1 MTWEEAILWVL
12 NEQRGVASLRDL
24 YSGVPPLLT
33 QTQTKDSAHS
43 IRAYL
48 RRLKQKKLIK
58 QVGLSLYAL
67 RDVSPENPFYD
78 TALSE
83 SRVENALSK
92 IPKHAVHGFIEGML
106 VDLGN
111 FIGSETYTPDK
122 HVIFNGK
129 PLNELCSQR
138 RLPSFTYKEIL
149 ESTAMIDVIW
159 LQDGFPIK
167 TFDVEQT
174 TDFKS
179 ALLRAYQL
187 RYFNTQ
193 FFVVAPDSR
202 RKAYQK
208 RLLLKPFIEIQHAV
222 RFLSYQEVYDAY
234 RNVAHIK
241 PTMKNNRIFTQHTWH

>member
-12 NEQRGVASLRDL
+12 NQKGGVASLHDF
-24 YSGVPPLLT
+24 YTDVSALLT
-33 QTQTKDSAHS
+33 QTQTRDSAHS

-67 RDVSPENPFYD
+67 CDVSPENPFYE

-83 SRVENALSK
+83 SNVEHALSN
-92 IPKHAVHGFIEGML
+92 IPKNAVHGFIEGML

-122 HVIFNGK
+122 HVVFNGK

-138 RLPSFTYKEIL
+138 RLPNFTYKEVV

-179 ALLRAYQL
+179 ALLRVYQL
-187 RYFNTQ
+187 RDFNTQ

-208 RLLLKPFIEIQHAV
+208 RLLLKPFIEIQHAI

-241 PTMKNNRIFTQHTWH
+241 PTMKNNRIFQ

>member
-12 NEQRGVASLRDL
+12 NQKGGVASLHDF
-24 YSGVPPLLT
+24 YTDVSALLT
-33 QTQTKDSAHS
+33 QTQARDLAHNV
-43 IRAYL
+43 RAYL
-48 RRLKQKKLIK
+48 RRLKQKSLIK

-67 RDVSPENPFYD
+67 CDVSPENPFYE

-83 SRVENALSK
+83 SDVERALSS
-92 IPKHAVHGFIEGML
+92 IPKNAVHGFIEGML
-106 VDLGN
+106 IDLGN
-111 FIGSETYTPDK
+111 FIGTETYTPDK
-122 HVIFNGK
+122 HIVFNGK

-138 RLPSFTYKEIL
+138 RLPNFTYKEIV

-159 LQDGFPIK
+159 LKDGFPIK

-193 FFVVAPDSR
+193 FFVVAPEQR
-202 RKAYQK
+202 RESYQK
-208 RLLLKPFIEIQHAV
+208 RLLLKPFSEIRHAV
-222 RFLSYQEVYDAY
+222 SFLSYQEVYDAY
-234 RNVAHIK
+234 RNMMHIK
-241 PTMKNNRIFTQHTWH
+241 PTMKNNRIFQ

>member
-1 MTWEEAILWVL
+1 MTWEEAILWIL
-12 NEQRGVASLRDL
+12 NEKRGVASLRDL

-33 QTQTKDSAHS
+33 QTETRDSAHS

-48 RRLKQKKLIK
+48 RRLKQQHLIK

-83 SRVENALSK
+83 SRVEDALSK

-111 FIGSETYTPDK
+111 FIGSETYSPDK

>member
-12 NEQRGVASLRDL
+12 NQKGGVASLHDF
-24 YSGVPPLLT
+24 YTDVSALLT
-33 QTQTKDSAHS
+33 QTQTRDSAHS

-48 RRLKQKKLIK
+48 RRLKQKSLIK

-67 RDVSPENPFYD
+67 CDVSPENPFYE

-83 SRVENALSK
+83 SDVERALSS
-92 IPKHAVHGFIEGML
+92 IPKNAVHGFIEGML

-111 FIGSETYTPDK
+111 FIGTETYTPDK
-122 HVIFNGK
+122 HIVFNGK

-138 RLPSFTYKEIL
+138 RLPNFTYKEIV

-159 LQDGFPIK
+159 LKDGFPIK

-179 ALLRAYQL
+179 ALLRVYQL
-187 RYFNTQ
+187 RDFNTQ

-208 RLLLKPFIEIQHAV
+208 RLLLKPFIEIQHAI
-222 RFLSYQEVYDAY
+222 RFYQEVYDAY

-241 PTMKNNRIFTQHTWH
+241 PTMKNNRIFQ

>member
-1 MTWEEAILWVL
+1 MTWEESILWVVK
-12 NEQRGVASLRDL
+12 QKGGVASLQDL
-24 YSGVPPLLT
+24 YTSVPALLT
-33 QTQTKDSAHS
+33 QTQTRDSAHS

-48 RRLKQKKLIK
+48 RRLKQKSLIK

-67 RDVSPENPFYD
+67 CDVSPENPFYE

-83 SRVENALSK
+83 SDVERALSS
-92 IPKHAVHGFIEGML
+92 IPKNAVHGFIEGML
-106 VDLGN
+106 IDLGN
-111 FIGSETYTPDK
+111 FIGTETYTPDK
-122 HVIFNGK
+122 HIVFNGK

-138 RLPSFTYKEIL
+138 RLPNFTYKEIV

-159 LQDGFPIK
+159 LKDGFPIK

-179 ALLRAYQL
+179 ALLCVYQL
-187 RYFNTQ
+187 RDFNTQ

-208 RLLLKPFIEIQHAV
+208 RLLLKPFIEIQHAI
-222 RFLSYQEVYDAY
+222 RFYQEVYDAY

-241 PTMKNNRIFTQHTWH
+241 PTMKNNRIFQ

>member
-1 MTWEEAILWVL
+1 VK
-12 NEQRGVASLRDL
+12 QKGGVASLQDL
-24 YSGVPPLLT
+24 YTSVPALLT
-33 QTQTKDSAHS
+33 QTQTRDSAHS

-48 RRLKQKKLIK
+48 RRLKQKSLIK

-67 RDVSPENPFYD
+67 RDVSPENPFYE

-92 IPKHAVHGFIEGML
+92 IPKNAVHGLIEGML
-106 VDLGN
+106 IDLGN

-138 RLPSFTYKEIL
+138 RLPSFTYKEIV

-193 FFVVAPDSR
+193 FFVVAPEQR
-202 RKAYQK
+202 RESYQK
-208 RLLLKPFIEIQHAV
+208 RLLLKPFSEIRHTV
-222 RFLSYQEVYDAY
+222 SFLSYQEVYDAF

-241 PTMKNNRIFTQHTWH
+241 PTKKNNRIFTQHTWH

>member
-1 MTWEEAILWVL
+1 MTWEESILWVVK
-12 NEQRGVASLRDL
+12 QKGGVASLQDL
-24 YSGVPPLLT
+24 YTSVPALLT
-33 QTQTKDSAHS
+33 QTQTRDSAHS

-48 RRLKQKKLIK
+48 RRLKQKSLIK

-67 RDVSPENPFYD
+67 RDVSPENPFYEI
-78 TALSE
+78 ALSE
-83 SRVENALSK
+83 SRVEDALSK
-92 IPKHAVHGFIEGML
+92 LPKNAVHGFIEGML

-122 HVIFNGK
+122 HVVFNGK

-138 RLPSFTYKEIL
+138 RLPNFTYKEIV

-174 TDFKS
+174 TGFKS
-179 ALLRAYQL
+179 ALLRVYQL
-187 RYFNTQ
+187 RDFNTH

-208 RLLLKPFIEIQHAV
+208 RLLLKPFIEIQHAI
-222 RFLSYQEVYDAY
+222 RFYQEVYDAY

-241 PTMKNNRIFTQHTWH
+241 PTMKNNRIFQ

>member
-1 MTWEEAILWVL
+1 VK
-12 NEQRGVASLRDL
+12 QKGGVASLQDL
-24 YSGVPPLLT
+24 YTSVPALLT
-33 QTQTKDSAHS
+33 QTQTRDSAHS

-48 RRLKQKKLIK
+48 RRLKQKSLIK

-67 RDVSPENPFYD
+67 RDVSPENPFYEI
-78 TALSE
+78 ALSE
-83 SRVENALSK
+83 SRVEDALSK
-92 IPKHAVHGFIEGML
+92 LPKNAVHGFIEGML

-122 HVIFNGK
+122 HIVFNGK

-138 RLPSFTYKEIL
+138 RLPNFTYKEIV
-149 ESTAMIDVIW
+149 ESTAIIDVIW

-174 TDFKS
+174 TNFKS
-179 ALLRAYQL
+179 ALLRVYQL

-208 RLLLKPFIEIQHAV
+208 RLLLKPFIEIQHAI

-241 PTMKNNRIFTQHTWH
+241 PTMKNNRIFQ

>member
-12 NEQRGVASLRDL
+12 NQKGGVASLHDF
-24 YSGVPPLLT
+24 YTDVSALLT
-33 QTQTKDSAHS
+33 QTQTRDSAHS

-48 RRLKQKKLIK
+48 RRLKQKSLIK

-67 RDVSPENPFYD
+67 RDVSPENPFYEI
-78 TALSE
+78 ALSE
-83 SRVENALSK
+83 SRVEDALSK
-92 IPKHAVHGFIEGML
+92 LPKNAVHGFIEGML

-122 HVIFNGK
+122 HVVFNGK

-138 RLPSFTYKEIL
+138 RLPNFTYKEVV

-179 ALLRAYQL
+179 ALLRVYQL
-187 RYFNTQ
+187 RDFNTQ

-208 RLLLKPFIEIQHAV
+208 RLLLKPFIEIQHAI
-222 RFLSYQEVYDAY
+222 RFYQEVYDAY

-241 PTMKNNRIFTQHTWH
+241 PTMKNNRIFQ

>member
-1 MTWEEAILWVL
+1 MTWEESILWVVK
-12 NEQRGVASLRDL
+12 QKGGVASLQDL
-24 YSGVPPLLT
+24 YTSVPALLT
-33 QTQTKDSAHS
+33 QTQTRDSAHS

-48 RRLKQKKLIK
+48 RRLKQKSLIK

-67 RDVSPENPFYD
+67 RDVSPENPFYEI
-78 TALSE
+78 ALSE
-83 SRVENALSK
+83 SRVEDALSK
-92 IPKHAVHGFIEGML
+92 LPKNAVHGFIEGML

-122 HVIFNGK
+122 HVVFNGK

-138 RLPSFTYKEIL
+138 RLPNFTYKEIV

-174 TDFKS
+174 TGFKS
-179 ALLRAYQL
+179 ALLRVYQL
-187 RYFNTQ
+187 RDFNTQ

-208 RLLLKPFIEIQHAV
+208 RLLLKPFIEIQHAI

-241 PTMKNNRIFTQHTWH
+241 PTMKNNRIFQ

>member
-1 MTWEEAILWVL
+1 MTWEESILWVVK
-12 NEQRGVASLRDL
+12 QKGGVASLQDL
-24 YSGVPPLLT
+24 YTSVPALLT
-33 QTQTKDSAHS
+33 QTQTRDSAHS

-48 RRLKQKKLIK
+48 RRLKQKSLIK

-67 RDVSPENPFYD
+67 CDVSPENPFYE

-83 SRVENALSK
+83 SNVEPALSN
-92 IPKHAVHGFIEGML
+92 IPKNAVHGFIEGML
-106 VDLGN
+106 IDLGN
-111 FIGSETYTPDK
+111 FIGTETYTPDK
-122 HVIFNGK
+122 HIVFNGK

-138 RLPSFTYKEIL
+138 RLPNFTYKEIV

-159 LQDGFPIK
+159 LKDGFPIK

-193 FFVVAPDSR
+193 FFVVAPEQR
-202 RKAYQK
+202 RESYQK
-208 RLLLKPFIEIQHAV
+208 RLLLKPFSEIRHAV
-222 RFLSYQEVYDAY
+222 SFLSYQEVYDAY
-234 RNVAHIK
+234 RNMMHIK
-241 PTMKNNRIFTQHTWH
+241 PTMKNNRIFQ

>member
-1 MTWEEAILWVL
+1 MTWEELILWVVK
-12 NEQRGVASLRDL
+12 QKGGVASLQDL
-24 YSGVPPLLT
+24 YTSVPALLT
-33 QTQTKDSAHS
+33 QTQTRDSAHS

-48 RRLKQKKLIK
+48 RRLKQKSLIK

-67 RDVSPENPFYD
+67 CDVSPENPFYE

-83 SRVENALSK
+83 SDVERALSS
-92 IPKHAVHGFIEGML
+92 IPKNAVHGFIEGML
-106 VDLGN
+106 IDLGN
-111 FIGSETYTPDK
+111 FIGTETYTPDK
-122 HVIFNGK
+122 HIVFNGK

-138 RLPSFTYKEIL
+138 RLPNFTYKEIV

-159 LQDGFPIK
+159 LKDGFPIK

-179 ALLRAYQL
+179 ALLCVYQL
-187 RYFNTQ
+187 RDFNTQ

-208 RLLLKPFIEIQHAV
+208 RLLLKPFIEIQHAI
-222 RFLSYQEVYDAY
+222 RFYQEVYDAY

-241 PTMKNNRIFTQHTWH
+241 PTMKNNRIFQ

>member
-1 MTWEEAILWVL
+1 VK
-12 NEQRGVASLRDL
+12 QKGGVASLQDL
-24 YSGVPPLLT
+24 YTSVPALLT
-33 QTQTKDSAHS
+33 QTQTRDSAHS

-48 RRLKQKKLIK
+48 RRLKQKSLIK

-67 RDVSPENPFYD
+67 RDVSPENPFYEI
-78 TALSE
+78 ALSE
-83 SRVENALSK
+83 SRVEDALSK
-92 IPKHAVHGFIEGML
+92 LPKNAVHGFIEGML

-122 HVIFNGK
+122 HVVFNGK

-138 RLPSFTYKEIL
+138 RLPNFTYKEIV

-159 LQDGFPIK
+159 LQNGFPIK

-174 TDFKS
+174 TGFKS
-179 ALLRAYQL
+179 ALLRVYQL

-208 RLLLKPFIEIQHAV
+208 RLLLNPFIEIQHAI
-222 RFLSYQEVYDAY
+222 RFYQEVYDAY

-241 PTMKNNRIFTQHTWH
+241 PTMKNNRIFQ